1 MAERKGRAVGRRAG
15 RATVVAAARRD
26 DGAVAA
32 GASQDAAPLGAIMV
46 RPDGPTFAA
55 LALDTPRPVPTLRP
69 EAVYLAS
76 LAPSGRRS
84 MRSRL
89 LGIAALLGLAT
100 LEAIPWERL
109 RYPQYA
115 ALRGHLAASGLKPAS
130 VNTTLAALRG
140 VAREAWRLGHLTA
153 EEHARVRDLR
163 AVRGSTLPAGR
174 AAAGSELAALFA
186 ACAADPGPAGARDGA
201 IVALLYAAGVRRT
214 ELAGLALADYD
225 AAAPALLVRHAKGR
239 KERRVPLPPDV
250 VGPLAAWLA
259 VRGGAPGPFFY
270 PLSRTGR
277 LLRARRDRATGATV
291 ARALSAQAI
300 YEVLL
305 RRARAA
311 GIAALSP
318 HDLRRTF
325 VGDLLDAGADLSTV
339 QQLAGHATIATTA
352 RYDRRGEAAKVAA
365 ARLLRLPLAHQRPA
379 QEPTDADGGA

>member
-1 MAERKGRAVGRRAG
+1 MGRRAG
-15 RATVVAAARRD
+15 AERATVVVAALRD
-26 DGAVAA
+26 DGAVAG
-32 GASQDAAPLGAIMV
+32 GAPPDGPTTGAVMV
-46 RPDGPTFAA
+46 RSDGPTFAA
-55 LALDTPRPVPTLRP
+55 LALDTPRPAVTLRP
-69 EAVYLAS
+69 EALYLAS

-100 LEAIPWERL
+100 LAAIPWERL

-130 VNTTLAALRG
+130 ANTTLAALRG

-163 AVRGSTLPAGR
+163 PVRGGSLPAGR
-174 AAAGSELAALFA
+174 AASGTELAALFA

-225 AAAPALLVRHAKGR
+225 PAAPALLVRHAKGR

-270 PLSRTGR
+270 PLARTGR
-277 LLRARRDRATGATV
+277 LLRARRDRATGAAV
-291 ARALSAQAI
+291 ARALSA
-300 YEVLL
+300 
-305 RRARAA
+305 RAA
-311 GIAALSP
+311 GLATLSP

-365 ARLLRLPLAHQRPA
+365 ARLLRLPLAHQRPGQA
-379 QEPTDADGGA
+379 PPSTPDGS